1 MSDEEGE
8 DDPLWMR
15 IVTNEILWVAVA
27 AIVIL
32 GIAFHLATK

>member
-1 MSDEEGE
+1 MSVEEE
-8 DDPLWMR
+8 DDPLWQR

-27 AIVIL
+27 AVIIL